1 MHNTPY
7 LQASQSLG
15 EALTNAMDM
24 VEGIM
29 IMVDLQASIAANP
42 QRIQPDGIEQLAMYR
57 MLAIKYGPVHSQ
69 KPCVQA
75 S

>member
-1 MHNTPY
+1 MHNTSY

-57 MLAIKYGPVHSQ
+57 MLAIKYGLVHSRE
-69 KPCVQA
+69 PWVQA